1 MFKLGNKVSI
11 VTGASKG
18 IGKAIAKI
26 FAQAGTHVVCVSR
39 TKDDLNILKKEIL
52 NDGGSVSI
60 YSCDVSN
67 FDEVEGLIRN
77 TVEEFSKIDIIV
89 NNAGITRDGLI
100 MRMSDEDWN
109 TVIDINLKGTFN
121 AIKAVSRQMMKQR
134 YGRIINISSVVGL
147 KGNAGQANYAAS
159 KAGIIGLTKSSS
171 KELASRGITVNCI
184 APGYIATDMT
194 DQLTDKVKE
203 EIINR
208 IPLGYIGKTDNI
220 AAACLFLALDLSIPP
235 LIIFAAPTAKPATAT
250 IVNVLCI
257 ILDGDIKLFICI
269 FIWWHKGYDLSFDLF
284 TLLIN
289 YNPNR
294 FL

>member
-109 TVIDINLKGTFN
+109 TVFDINLKGTFN

-134 YGRIINISSVVGL
+134 SGRIINISSVVGL

-220 AAACLFLALDLSIPP
+220 AAAALFLASDEAEYI
-235 LIIFAAPTAKPATAT
+235 TGQT
-250 IVNVLCI
+250 ISV
-257 ILDGDIKLFICI
+257 DG
-269 FIWWHKGYDLSFDLF
+269 GMV
-284 TLLIN
+284 IN
-289 YNPNR
+289 
-294 FL
+294 

>member
-52 NDGGSVSI
+52 NDGGSGSI

-67 FDEVEGLIRN
+67 FNEVEGLIRN
-77 TVEEFSKIDIIV
+77 TVEKFSKIDIIV

-134 YGRIINISSVVGL
+134 SGRIINISSVVGL

-220 AAACLFLALDLSIPP
+220 AAAALFLASDEAEYI
-235 LIIFAAPTAKPATAT
+235 TGQT
-250 IVNVLCI
+250 ISV
-257 ILDGDIKLFICI
+257 DG
-269 FIWWHKGYDLSFDLF
+269 GMV
-284 TLLIN
+284 IN
-289 YNPNR
+289 
-294 FL
+294 

>member
-52 NDGGSVSI
+52 NVGGSVSI

-134 YGRIINISSVVGL
+134 SGRIINISSVVGL

-220 AAACLFLALDLSIPP
+220 AAAALFLASDEAEYI
-235 LIIFAAPTAKPATAT
+235 TGQT
-250 IVNVLCI
+250 ISV
-257 ILDGDIKLFICI
+257 DG
-269 FIWWHKGYDLSFDLF
+269 GMV
-284 TLLIN
+284 IN
-289 YNPNR
+289 
-294 FL
+294 

>member
-134 YGRIINISSVVGL
+134 SGRIINIQSVVGL

-220 AAACLFLALDLSIPP
+220 AAAALFLASDEAEYI
-235 LIIFAAPTAKPATAT
+235 TGQT
-250 IVNVLCI
+250 ISV
-257 ILDGDIKLFICI
+257 DG
-269 FIWWHKGYDLSFDLF
+269 GMV
-284 TLLIN
+284 IN
-289 YNPNR
+289 
-294 FL
+294 

>member
-52 NDGGSVSI
+52 KDGGSVSI

-134 YGRIINISSVVGL
+134 SGRIINISSVVGL

-220 AAACLFLALDLSIPP
+220 AAAALFLASDEAEYI
-235 LIIFAAPTAKPATAT
+235 TGQT
-250 IVNVLCI
+250 ISV
-257 ILDGDIKLFICI
+257 DG
-269 FIWWHKGYDLSFDLF
+269 GMV
-284 TLLIN
+284 IN
-289 YNPNR
+289 
-294 FL
+294 